1 MKNKALPISIIIFL
15 VFCFVIFLK
24 GLNNTNNYI
33 PDETLGKKISS
44 FTAINFF
51 NEKETKSDELFAGKN
66 FYLLNI
72 WASWC
77 LPCRNEH
84 KILMKLSQNNS
95 IKIIGLNYK
104 DNLDN
109 AKEFIN
115 DLGNP
120 YFEILRDENGTISID
135 LGAYGV
141 PETFVIDNNKII
153 LKKFVGPLN
162 IQSLEEIKKL
172 IK

>member
-1 MKNKALPISIIIFL
+1 
-15 VFCFVIFLK
+15 
-24 GLNNTNNYI
+24 
-33 PDETLGKKISS
+33 
-44 FTAINFF
+44 
-51 NEKETKSDELFAGKN
+51 
-66 FYLLNI
+66 
-72 WASWC
+72 
-77 LPCRNEH
+77 
-84 KILMKLSQNNS
+84 MKLSQNNS

-162 IQSLEEIKKL
+162 NQSLEEIKKL